1 MQVRDFYSETDIVP
15 EGARGGRG
23 GGGWSCDNLGFIQTL
38 VQGLGGVLRREMSS
52 PR

>member
-23 GGGWSCDNLGFIQTL
+23 GGG
-38 VQGLGGVLRREMSS
+38 GVAITWDLFRHWCRV
-52 PR
+52 